1 LGLEIDG
8 GDTELGDALEPFDE
22 GAKEGVKIGRMTVEE
37 GYREEVLELVA
48 NLGSFLIWR
57 RTGQMEWG
65 RAGEA
70 KQQGWERL
78 LEREKE
84 FRQSRKRC
92 DIDANHIE
100 KRKVE
105 CKEAK

>member
-48 NLGSFLIWR
+48 NLGREVLDLEEDR
-57 RTGQMEWG
+57 PDGMGAGG
-65 RAGEA
+65 RSQAARLGTASREGEGVQA
-70 KQQGWERL
+70 KQE
-78 LEREKE
+78 EM
-84 FRQSRKRC
+84 
-92 DIDANHIE
+92 
-100 KRKVE
+100 
-105 CKEAK
+105 